1 MKLQPRVSWNIDPAY
16 YNLIKNT
23 LYTPSKTCTYRS
35 KSTHLSLF
43 ATKNHWNAMRHTM
56 KKQKTRWMAT
66 KPAQTILPPP
76 LPYQKRQTAQDSA
89 LPMSMTPL
97 KISTSL
103 RVLES
108 PRLPK
113 KGAPKVS
120 QKLPLW
126 LDIVFRGVLCLWWK
140 STKTKFCR
148 ETTCQPTSIPEDP
161 ITETE
166 NGFMEPKYLSF
177 WRWLYTPC
185 SSSDKVIGS
194 LPVGHHTKL
203 FWIQLPTSEGKCH
216 MSPQQM

>member
-43 ATKNHWNAMRHTM
+43 ATKTIGMQWGTQWRN
-56 KKQKTRWMAT
+56 KKQGEWQPNQPKQYFHHPSHT
-66 KPAQTILPPP
+66 KKGKQPRFCTSNVN
-76 LPYQKRQTAQDSA
+76 DSPKD
-89 LPMSMTPL
+89 LH
-97 KISTSL
+97 ISKGSGI
-103 RVLES
+103 S
-108 PRLPK
+108 SASK